1 MFVPEDIVNKFQ
13 KIGAAARVSVRE
25 PRRALTTRELRM
37 TPPPV
42 TIDVR
47 NSKGREVFEIVINQ
61 SIKDCLDLQVPQVLP
76 EDRHLVLVARELNPE
91 GQVLNR
97 HHFLCGHDER
107 HWFVAGV
114 PRVSTVIEAKA
125 ALKPDDVRSQE
136 SRLGLTN
143 KKSNRRKNEAFV
155 RQGEWFFIPSTDLQV
170 DANLVLENEP
180 IRRGGRRGGKPHWA
194 QFAYRTGGEPVRVC
208 HRYPN
213 GLTIKEYEDLLKAD
227 PKASKY
233 YWSNMTRNPILY
245 AKGRI
250 SHPDHA
256 TVILPGWHRV
266 FLNAERRTETVA
278 FLD

>member
-25 PRRALTTRELRM
+25 PRIARTSFERRVIL
-37 TPPPV
+37 PPL

-47 NSKGREVFEIVINQ
+47 TSKGQEVFEIVINH
-61 SIKDCLDLQVPQVLP
+61 SVKDRLDIQVPQALP
-76 EDRHLVLVARELNPE
+76 EDGHLVLVARELNQK

-114 PRVSTVIEAKA
+114 SRVSTVIEAKA

-136 SRLGLTN
+136 SRLGLGR
-143 KKSNRRKNEAFV
+143 KKSNRRRNDAFV
-155 RQGEWFFIPSTDLQV
+155 RQGEWFFIPAQDLQV
-170 DANLVLENEP
+170 DPKLVLENEP
-180 IRRGGRRGGKPHWA
+180 ITRGGRRGGKPHWA

-208 HRYPN
+208 HRYQN

-227 PKASKY
+227 PRASKY
-233 YWSNMTRNPILY
+233 CWSNMTRNPILY

-256 TVILPGWHRV
+256 SVILPGWHRV
-266 FLNAERRTETVA
+266 FLNSERRTETVA